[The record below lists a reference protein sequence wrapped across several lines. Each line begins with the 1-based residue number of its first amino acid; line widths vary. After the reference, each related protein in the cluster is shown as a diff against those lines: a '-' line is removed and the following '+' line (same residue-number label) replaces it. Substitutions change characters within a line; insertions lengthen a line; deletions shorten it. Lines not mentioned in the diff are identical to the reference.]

1 MTAFQCI
8 PTCLRR
14 CTDVYS
20 LAVWVAGSAV
30 SATTVHATTMDCT
43 IHQTGP
49 SHLGSWAIHQTGPL
63 SHLGSRVHQVAGP
76 AEFAARVPGL
86 PDVLV
91 DVLELTGPRAMVK
104 GHCMLWQCLSLVLTL
119 CLHCLRYKDS
129 AFPLHPRVLVKG
141 HCIQHEGQ
149 DTATYSV
156 PLKGSTCPLR

>member
-1 MTAFQCI
+1 M
-8 PTCLRR
+8 
-14 CTDVYS
+14 
-20 LAVWVAGSAV
+20 
-30 SATTVHATTMDCT
+30 
-43 IHQTGP
+43 
-49 SHLGSWAIHQTGPL
+49 
-63 SHLGSRVHQVAGP
+63 AGP

-104 GHCMLWQCLSLVLTL
+104 GHCMLWQCLSLVFTL